1 MSEKLLIECSRYPT
15 PQQKTPALSTEV
27 RGKSFLSMADT
38 DGAGMYEIGD
48 RSRKREQCD
57 FVRRLKKSAIA
68 KNQI

>member
-38 DGAGMYEIGD
+38 DGAGMYEVGD
-48 RSRKREQCD
+48 RSAILD
-57 FVRRLKKSAIA
+57 RLSSKK
-68 KNQI
+68 NC